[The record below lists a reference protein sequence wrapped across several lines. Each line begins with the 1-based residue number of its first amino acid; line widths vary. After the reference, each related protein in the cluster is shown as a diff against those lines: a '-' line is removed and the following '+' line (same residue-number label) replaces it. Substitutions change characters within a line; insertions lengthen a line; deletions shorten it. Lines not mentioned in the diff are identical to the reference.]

1 MMKDAALAAKRDRM
15 MCTAVPRL
23 VLSLAV
29 PSIISMVTTSLYN
42 VVDAMF
48 VGRLST
54 EATAAIGIC
63 FAYMTFVQAMGF
75 FFGHG
80 SGNYISRALGGEQFD
95 NAGHMASVGFFSSLI
110 VGALSG
116 LSGLLW
122 LPQLAML
129 LGAPPSVVPY
139 ACDYLRYILI
149 ASPFMMCAFTLNN
162 QLRLQGNAHLGLI
175 GIVAG
180 AVLNIGLDALF
191 ILVFQWGVAGASA
204 ATAISQFCSWLLLL
218 WGTTRPG
225 SVHIRL
231 RAFQPD
237 VASYK
242 EIMMGGLPSLCRQAF
257 GMVSAILLNYCAAR
271 WAQPG
276 HEASAVAAFAVVTRA
291 MAFAFSFALGLSQG
305 FQPVCGFN
313 YGARKYDRVLQ
324 SFRFAWVVCSLF
336 LLAVAAVG
344 YVWAPQIVQLFR
356 AEDPVLIEIGT
367 RVMRWQCLSFP
378 LIGLPTV
385 TNMLF
390 QNIRMPIRSTL
401 ISMGRQGL
409 FFVPAILL
417 LPPCMGLA
425 GVEITQAVADACTFV
440 LSIPFAV
447 WIVRRLKVLQKA
459 EEKQGRGDDK

>member
-1 MMKDAALAAKRDRM
+1 METIKDAALAAKRDRM
-15 MCTAVPRL
+15 MHIPVPRL
-23 VLSLAV
+23 VLSLAI

-48 VGRLST
+48 IGRLST

-63 FAYMTFVQAMGF
+63 FAYMTFIQAVGF

-110 VGALSG
+110 IGAVTG
-116 LSGLLW
+116 LIGLIW
-122 LPQLAML
+122 LPQLVVL

-139 ACDYLRYILI
+139 ACEYLRYILI

-175 GIVAG
+175 GIVSG

-191 ILVFQWGVAGASA
+191 IFVFQWGVAGASA
-204 ATAISQFCSWLLLL
+204 ATAVSQFCSWLLLL

-231 RAFQPD
+231 RAFKPD
-237 VASYK
+237 WVSYK
-242 EIMMGGLPSLCRQAF
+242 EVMMGGLPSLCRQAF

-271 WAQPG
+271 WAMPG
-276 HEASAVAAFAVVTRA
+276 QEASSVAAFAVVTRA

-313 YGARKYDRVLQ
+313 YGAHKYDRVLQ
-324 SFRFAWVVCSLF
+324 SFRFAWVVCTAFLF
-336 LLAVAAVG
+336 VVAVVG
-344 YVWAPQIVQLFR
+344 YVWAPQIVRLFR
-356 AEDPVLIEIGT
+356 AEDPLLVEIGA

-409 FFVPAILL
+409 FFVPAILV
-417 LPPCMGLA
+417 LPQFVGLA
-425 GVEITQAVADACTFV
+425 GVEMTQAVADVCTFV
-440 LSIPFAV
+440 LSIPFAI
-447 WIVRRLKVLQKA
+447 WISRRLKALQAA
-459 EEKQGRGDDK
+459 EERKE